1 MRYIPNSPEEREEML
16 RAVGLSSVEQLFDS
30 IPADILL
37 REPLK
42 TPAALSEIEL
52 LARFE
57 ALASTNAAAR
67 RPSFLGAGAYAHYAP
82 TIIDSLIQRS
92 EFFTAYTPYQPEISQ
107 GTLQAIFEFQTLVC
121 QLTGMDVANASMYDG
136 STSVAEAV
144 LMAERITR
152 RSRVVVSA
160 TLHPEYLQVAE
171 TYVRHAGIELL
182 RADLDEESGRTIL
195 DGRAR
200 DVLDETIAAVVVQ
213 SPNFFGCVE
222 DLKALADEAHAVGA
236 LLVVAVTESISLGLL
251 KSPGECGAD
260 IVVAEGQSFG
270 VPLSFGGPYLG
281 LFATR
286 EKYARQLPG
295 RLVGVAAD
303 REGRRGFVLT
313 LATREQHIRREKAT
327 SNICTNEGLIAL
339 AATIYMTTMGRRG
352 LQEVATQCA
361 QKARYA
367 ARQLAAIDGFTLP
380 FSAPVFNEFV
390 VRAPIAA
397 ERLLRRLASE
407 RNITGGLALSRFHA
421 DRPDDF
427 LVCVTELNPRSEI
440 DALVAG
446 LKELAHLSHSFNG
459 SVNQTNQR

>member
-1 MRYIPNSPEEREEML
+1 MLRSVGLNAPEE
-16 RAVGLSSVEQLFDS
+16 LFDT

-37 REPLK
+37 RHLLD
-42 TPAALSEIEL
+42 TPDALSEPEL

-57 ALASTNAAAR
+57 SLAAKNAAAH
-67 RPSFLGAGAYAHYAP
+67 RPNFLGAGAYSHYQP
-82 TIIDSLIQRS
+82 TIVDSLISRS

-144 LMAERITR
+144 LMAERVTR
-152 RSRVVVSA
+152 RRKVVVSGA
-160 TLHPEYLQVAE
+160 LHPEYLHVAE
-171 TYVRHAGIELL
+171 TYVAHAGIDLV
-182 RADLDEESGRTIL
+182 RADF
-195 DGRAR
+195 
-200 DVLDETIAAVVVQ
+200 DETTGTTNFDALGELDDQTAAIIVQ

-222 DLKALADEAHAVGA
+222 DLQTLAERAHKAGA
-236 LLVVAVTESISLGLL
+236 LLVVCVTESISLGLL
-251 KSPGECGAD
+251 REPGAAGAD

-270 VPLSFGGPYLG
+270 VPLSYGGPYLG

-303 REGRRGFVLT
+303 KEGRRGFVLT

-339 AATIYMTTMGRRG
+339 MATIYLETLGRRG
-352 LQEVATQCA
+352 LQEVAMQCA
-361 QKARYA
+361 QKAAYA
-367 ARQLAAIDGFTLP
+367 ARRISEIEGFSLP
-380 FSAPVFNEFV
+380 YSQTPRFNEFV
-390 VRAPIAA
+390 VRAPVEATG
-397 ERLLRRLASE
+397 LLRRLASE
-407 RNITGGLALSRFHA
+407 RNITGGLALSRYFPE
-421 DRPDDF
+421 RPNDI
-427 LVCVTELNPRSEI
+427 LVCVTETNPRAEI

-446 LKELAHLSHSFNG
+446 FSEL
-459 SVNQTNQR
+459 T